1 MKFKLRHDVD
11 ELQAVSG
18 SVLSP
23 SQLALLKLVLCRGLY
38 PQLAV
43 PDALNNSRKDSDQ
56 VRAPIHEPTLRFGGL
71 QPLYLG
77 APRRSSC
84 SPRRFSTPGA
94 SRASCFTRPASSP
107 PARSCCTPRR
117 GRSAA
122 GPKVGDPNQLFP
134 HPFLDGEPLQHRDPA
149 PPSRWGR
156 GEAQDPPGVLA
167 EDGLSRHHQL
177 LAFVSLLETT
187 KPYLVNCLRVPAL
200 QVGSRCFLLLLLF
213 LAAPQTVPASLLQAL
228 LLFSRSL
235 DTNGDCTRLV
245 ADGWLEL
252 TLPDAA
258 AALRFLAAALQL
270 RTSWEKLLDQ
280 QLDPG
285 GEEPSSRDLSA
296 LKRGLLEF
304 LEMEVGGWRGAV
316 ATRGVVLVVFFGV
329 KAKGKRHGEVVASWS
344 TGLVPVPH
352 TGYVYP

>member
-1 MKFKLRHDVD
+1 MLHPSCVFATSP
-11 ELQAVSG
+11 ELLHAKEGKERGGTKGGRPKSAF
-18 SVLSP
+18 SSP
-23 SQLALLKLVLCRGLY
+23 VFGW
-38 PQLAV
+38 
-43 PDALNNSRKDSDQ
+43 
-56 VRAPIHEPTLRFGGL
+56 RAPP
-71 QPLYLG
+71 
-77 APRRSSC
+77 
-84 SPRRFSTPGA
+84 A
-94 SRASCFTRPASSP
+94 SGSSP
-107 PARSCCTPRR
+107 PT
-117 GRSAA
+117 
-122 GPKVGDPNQLFP
+122 
-134 HPFLDGEPLQHRDPA
+134 
-149 PPSRWGR
+149 SRWGR

-167 EDGLSRHHQL
+167 EEGLSRHHQL

-213 LAAPQTVPASLLQAL
+213 LAAPQTIPASLLQAL

-304 LEMEVGGWRGAV
+304 LEMEVGGWRGAF
-316 ATRGVVLVVFFGV
+316 ATCGVVLVFFFLG
-329 KAKGKRHGEVVASWS
+329 
-344 TGLVPVPH
+344 
-352 TGYVYP
+352 

>member
-1 MKFKLRHDVD
+1 M
-11 ELQAVSG
+11 E
-18 SVLSP
+18 SP
-23 SQLALLKLVLCRGLY
+23 SCIGIQ
-38 PQLAV
+38 P
-43 PDALNNSRKDSDQ
+43 
-56 VRAPIHEPTLRFGGL
+56 PT
-71 QPLYLG
+71 
-77 APRRSSC
+77 
-84 SPRRFSTPGA
+84 
-94 SRASCFTRPASSP
+94 
-107 PARSCCTPRR
+107 
-117 GRSAA
+117 
-122 GPKVGDPNQLFP
+122 
-134 HPFLDGEPLQHRDPA
+134 
-149 PPSRWGR
+149 SRWGR

-167 EDGLSRHHQL
+167 EEGLSRHHQL

-213 LAAPQTVPASLLQAL
+213 LAAPQTAPASLLQAL

-316 ATRGVVLVVFFGV
+316 ATRGVVLVVFFW
-329 KAKGKRHGEVVASWS
+329 GESQGETPRGGGGIMEHWAGPS
-344 TGLVPVPH
+344 TAYWIRISLVDILH
-352 TGYVYP
+352 IQLYLTVYTVCLYP

>member
-134 HPFLDGEPLQHRDPA
+134 HPFLDGEPLLHRDPA
-149 PPSRWGR
+149 PPQSVGTGR
-156 GEAQDPPGVLA
+156 GSGPPWCPCRGGAEPPPPAPRLRLA
-167 EDGLSRHHQL
+167 SGDHQTLPGQLPPRAGAAGGLSL
-177 LAFVSLLETT
+177 L
-187 KPYLVNCLRVPAL
+187 PP
-200 QVGSRCFLLLLLF
+200 LLLF

-304 LEMEVGGWRGAV
+304 LEMEVGGWRGAF
-316 ATRGVVLVVFFGV
+316 ATRGVVLGFFFGV